1 MEGSAS
7 TVITVPGIHRMFLAP
22 TVGGQGAWWL
32 VMQVM
37 GPLASYLTS
46 LSLSFL
52 SIKQGLYLP
61 CSAVCKDKMKYNDS
75 RLIAGPAQGGYS
87 RAIHF
92 FAPFSF

>member
-7 TVITVPGIHRMFLAP
+7 TVIAVPGIHRMFLAP

-52 SIKQGLYLP
+52 LKKGRVWEGL
-61 CSAVCKDKMKYNDS
+61 
-75 RLIAGPAQGGYS
+75 RLHKTVG
-87 RAIHF
+87 RL
-92 FAPFSF
+92 